1 MNTLKSFILLTLTL
15 VNGYVF
21 SQSQRTINAK
31 LQKAVVYLQGA
42 HLYYSENVN
51 LSIGNNEFTFEN
63 ISPYIQV
70 ATLQASGK
78 GAVIMDVKHV
88 LKYKEKIPV
97 TKRYDREIEQVTD
110 SIEDINYAIK
120 DNANKALV
128 LANEKS
134 MLLNNRII
142 KGQPLRDSLALLR
155 DGMQFLK
162 DKLNAI
168 YEQELKLERSTG
180 KLTKKLTKLQ
190 ARYAELINLQ
200 TGNADYDQTGNQPTH
215 QVSVVVFSE
224 TAGPAQIQFN
234 YFVHQA
240 SWVPVYDLQAN
251 STSNN
256 FQLKYFADITQNCG
270 LNWNN
275 VKLTLSTS
283 NPTESNQ
290 KPFLSPWY
298 LGYTQ
303 HFRQKQLSNAKRPL
317 NMPSATHKSIAQ
329 EDMDDVSKD
338 EKYLTEYIQVTE
350 NLIRT
355 EYEIKMSYNILS
367 DGKGHKVMISQKE
380 VPMLLEFATVPKI
393 CTDAFLMAKVTGWE
407 DMNIIPGNARL
418 YFDGGY
424 VGQMYLNPSTTNDTL
439 DVNLGRDKSIVITR
453 KKIKE
458 KFKSNFIGDERV
470 ETRSIEIVVR
480 NTKNIPVDIVIED
493 QIPVVHG
500 TQEIKVELT
509 DGAGASLDPATG
521 LLRWNKKLGSKDSE
535 KIVFTYEIRYPK
547 GKGIVGL

>member
-1 MNTLKSFILLTLTL
+1 MNTLKSFILATLVL
-15 VNGYVF
+15 VNGYIY
-21 SQSQRTINAK
+21 SQPQRTINAR
-31 LQKAVVYLQGA
+31 LQKAIVYLQGA

-51 LSIGNNEFTFEN
+51 LTIGNNEFIFEN
-63 ISPYIQV
+63 ISPYLQV
-70 ATLQASGK
+70 ASLQASAK
-78 GAVIMDVKHV
+78 GAVVMEVKHI
-88 LKYKEKIPV
+88 LKYKEKVPV
-97 TKRYDREIEQVTD
+97 TKRYDNEIEQVTD
-110 SIEDINYAIK
+110 SMEEISYALK
-120 DNANKALV
+120 DNANKAIV

-142 KGQPLRDSLALLR
+142 KGQPLRDSLALLS

-162 DKLNAI
+162 EKLNSI
-168 YEQELKLERSTG
+168 YEQELKLERSTS
-180 KLTKKLTKLQ
+180 KLNKRLAKLQ
-190 ARYAELINLQ
+190 TRYNELINLQ
-200 TGNADYDQTGNQPTH
+200 TGNADYDQSGNQPTH
-215 QVSVVVFSE
+215 QVSVIVFSE

-234 YFVHQA
+234 YFVAQA

-251 STSNN
+251 SSSNN
-256 FQLKYFADITQNCG
+256 FQLKYFADITQNSG

-275 VKLTLSTS
+275 VKLTISTS

-303 HFRQKQLSNAKRPL
+303 HIRQKALSNATRPT
-317 NMPSATHKSIAQ
+317 NAPSAIYKSKAQ
-329 EDMDDVSKD
+329 EDVDDESKV

-355 EYEIKMSYNILS
+355 EYEIKLNYNILS

-380 VPMLLEFATVPKI
+380 VPMILEFATVPKI

-439 DVNLGRDKSIVITR
+439 DINLGRDKTIVITR

-458 KFKSNFIGDERV
+458 KFKTNFVGDERV

-480 NTKNIPVDIVIED
+480 NTKNIPVDILIED
-493 QIPVVHG
+493 QIPVVQG

-509 DGAGASLDPATG
+509 DGAGASLDPVSG
-521 LLRWNKKLGSKDSE
+521 RLKWSKKLGSKDSE

-547 GKGIVGL
+547 GKPIVGL